1 MRIVLFVCIALLGC
15 ISVFAQA
22 KEEKKQS
29 ADTAKKETVT
39 RTIEVKS
46 VEDLQKL
53 MQIFTNG
60 GGEVTAKDSAKSAVE
75 ARNVVTDNGGMPRRE
90 WWAKSIRNQK
100 APELKAIKWIND
112 RVPVTKGKFVL
123 YHLWST
129 TCKPCLK
136 SIPKLN
142 ELSKLFKDEMVVI
155 GVSTDDSVERMQG
168 KPVIEYYRARD
179 NREIMNAIDAHVLS
193 YVLLVDPE
201 GIVRL
206 EGVSHDLTPEL
217 VRTVIDKYKKK

>member
-1 MRIVLFVCIALLGC
+1 MRKVLFVGIALLGC
-15 ISVFAQA
+15 VSVFAQA
-22 KEEKKQS
+22 KVEKKQS
-29 ADTAKKETVT
+29 ADTTKKEKIT

-60 GGEVTAKDSAKSAVE
+60 GGEVTTKDSVKPTPA

-90 WWAKSIRNQK
+90 WWAKSILNQK

-112 RVPVTKGKFVL
+112 KKPVTDGKFVL

-142 ELSKLFKDEMVVI
+142 ELSKQFKEDMVVI
-155 GVSTDDSVERMQG
+155 GVATDDSVERMKG
-168 KPVIEYYRARD
+168 KPEIEYYRARD
-179 NREIMNAIDAHVLS
+179 NREMMNAIDGHVLS
-193 YVLLVDPE
+193 YVLLVDPK

-217 VRTVIDKYKKK
+217 IRDVIKKYKK